1 MPDARSRYTQ
11 RCSQGALLCDAA
23 TRYHQYSSSSTSDD
37 GFLCRRNASMEHAAD
52 TAEAAAFD
60 HYFPS
65 STENSSVAVYLR
77 TDTGIQTGAMGP
89 QSLSRRRNAN
99 TAVTDTVACSSIL
112 VGLDPDSSRSFQYL
126 PIELSLQLSAAN
138 SLVYFRLLTRSA
150 NG

>member
-1 MPDARSRYTQ
+1 
-11 RCSQGALLCDAA
+11 
-23 TRYHQYSSSSTSDD
+23 
-37 GFLCRRNASMEHAAD
+37 
-52 TAEAAAFD
+52 
-60 HYFPS
+60 
-65 STENSSVAVYLR
+65 
-77 TDTGIQTGAMGP
+77 MGP
-89 QSLSRRRNAN
+89 RSLSRRRNAN